1 MTNKSKRESCRPL
14 YKQLQILTL
23 PSQYIFSL
31 LIFVV
36 KNKDLFLSNSEIH
49 TIDTRNNSNLHIPH
63 TNLTLFQKGVLYSG
77 CKIYNR
83 LPPYIKSLS
92 NDLKRF
98 KSSLKGYL
106 MERTLYSIDEFHQ
119 ITWYVTWFLLVV
131 WSMCTIYCKLYFIGR
146 LDNPEWLYIV
156 ILYYVYLYILTD
168 SMSTKMYMEGKINYN
183 YNCE

>member
-63 TNLTLFQKGVLYSG
+63 TNLTLLQKGVLYSG

-119 ITWYVTWFLLVV
+119 ITRYVTRFLLVV
-131 WSMCTIYCKLYFIGR
+131 
-146 LDNPEWLYIV
+146 
-156 ILYYVYLYILTD
+156 
-168 SMSTKMYMEGKINYN
+168 
-183 YNCE
+183 